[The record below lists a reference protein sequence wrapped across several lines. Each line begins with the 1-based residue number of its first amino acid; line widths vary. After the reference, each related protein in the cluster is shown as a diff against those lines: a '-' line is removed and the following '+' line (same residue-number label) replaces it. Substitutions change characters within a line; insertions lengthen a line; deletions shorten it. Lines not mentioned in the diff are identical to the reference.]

1 MIKNKVMEN
10 LFGQMEKNIKEN
22 GKIIKGMDLVNL
34 QIKMDLFIKV
44 NGEKIKKMVKV
55 S

>member
-1 MIKNKVMEN
+1 MDMVSILWKMV
-10 LFGQMEKNIKEN
+10 KNIKEN
-22 GKIIKGMDLVNL
+22 GKIIKGMVLVNL

-44 NGEKIKKMVKV
+44 NGEKIKKMDKE